1 MLTTDM
7 LTSKKISA
15 NLRNHVCCSASCKSE
30 VHKETI
36 FLLKTIT
43 LLSQSCKTEI
53 HQLSKKY

>member
-7 LTSKKISA
+7 LTSTKISA
-15 NLRNHVCCSASCKSE
+15 NLTNRICCSTSSKTE
-30 VHKETI
+30 VHKETK